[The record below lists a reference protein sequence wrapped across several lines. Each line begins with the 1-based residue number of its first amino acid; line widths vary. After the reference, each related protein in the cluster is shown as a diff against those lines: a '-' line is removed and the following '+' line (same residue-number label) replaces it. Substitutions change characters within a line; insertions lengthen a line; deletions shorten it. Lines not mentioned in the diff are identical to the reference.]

1 MILCAVVFKDI
12 LFCHFEMF
20 GPHISGSLLY
30 ICNRATQSQLGV
42 SAHNLLPP
50 KYLQRPSRQLILP
63 HPPPRALRS
72 LSSCIGLASVEM
84 IETSPPDEAPF
95 RITIVTM
102 SIAAAR
108 VTLG

>member
-1 MILCAVVFKDI
+1 
-12 LFCHFEMF
+12 
-20 GPHISGSLLY
+20 
-30 ICNRATQSQLGV
+30 
-42 SAHNLLPP
+42 
-50 KYLQRPSRQLILP
+50 
-63 HPPPRALRS
+63 
-72 LSSCIGLASVEM
+72 M